1 MPDPMPDLTPDP
13 TPGTTPHPADPA
25 DGAGSAGAPVPTGR
39 QRLRSA
45 LHSRWSRGQA
55 VVGVLLAV
63 LGFAAVVQVRAN
75 DADEV
80 FVGAREGDLIA
91 LINTLALATDRAE
104 EEIADLRRTR
114 DSLQDDADSTAT
126 AVAVARERAD
136 TLGILAGTLPADGPG
151 IRVAVEAR
159 DGELGTEQLLNGLQ
173 ELRNAG
179 AEAIEINDEVRVVAQ
194 SGLTEGADGR
204 LAVDGVFLEPP
215 YVIDVIGDPH
225 TLSTALEFD
234 GGFIEEVEEV
244 AGSVTVQQLDAIDVT
259 STRRPAPPRFANPVE
274 EE

>member
-1 MPDPMPDLTPDP
+1 MPDQTTDAPDP
-13 TPGTTPHPADPA
+13 RGPTP
-25 DGAGSAGAPVPTGR
+25 SAGR
-39 QRLRSA
+39 QRLLEA
-45 LHSRWSRGQA
+45 LHTRWSRGQA

-75 DADEV
+75 DAEQV

-104 EEIADLRRTR
+104 EEIGDLRRTR
-114 DSLQDDADSTAT
+114 DSLLDDAESTAT
-126 AVAVARERAD
+126 AVSVARERAD
-136 TLGILAGTLPADGPG
+136 TLGILAGTLPAQGPG
-151 IRVAVEAR
+151 IRVTVQAQE
-159 DGELGTEQLLNGLQ
+159 GELGTEQLLNGLQ

-179 AEAIEINDEVRVVAQ
+179 AEAVEINDEVRVVAQ
-194 SGLTEGADGR
+194 SGLTEGSGGG

-244 AGSVTVQQLDAIDVT
+244 AGSVTVEQLDTVDVT
-259 STRRPAPPRFANPVE
+259 STRTPDSPRFANPVE

>member
-1 MPDPMPDLTPDP
+1 MPD
-13 TPGTTPHPADPA
+13 
-25 DGAGSAGAPVPTGR
+25 PTGR

-45 LHSRWSRGQA
+45 LHTRWSRGQA

-75 DADEV
+75 DAEQV

-114 DSLQDDADSTAT
+114 DSLLDDAESTAT
-126 AVAVARERAD
+126 AVSVARERAD
-136 TLGILAGTLPADGPG
+136 TLGILAGTIPAEGPG
-151 IRVAVEAR
+151 IRVTVQAQP
-159 DGELGTEQLLNGLQ
+159 GELGTEQLLNGLQ

-179 AEAIEINDEVRVVAQ
+179 AEAVEMNDEVRVVAQ

-215 YVIDVIGDPH
+215 YVVDVIGDPH

-244 AGSVTVQQLDAIDVT
+244 AGSVTVQQLDSVDVT
-259 STRRPAPPRFANPVE
+259 STRTPESPRFANPVE

>member
-1 MPDPMPDLTPDP
+1 MPDP
-13 TPGTTPHPADPA
+13 TPDTTPHPSDPT
-25 DGAGSAGAPVPTGR
+25 GPPEPSVPTGR

-75 DADEV
+75 DAEQV

-114 DSLQDDADSTAT
+114 DSLQDDAESTAT
-126 AVAVARERAD
+126 AVGVARERAN
-136 TLGILAGTLPADGPG
+136 TLGILAGTLPAEGPG
-151 IRVAVEAR
+151 IRVSVEAR
-159 DGELGTEQLLNGLQ
+159 EGEVGTEQLLNGLQ

-179 AEAIEINDEVRVVAQ
+179 AEAIEMNDEVRVVAQ
-194 SGLTEGADGR
+194 SGLTEGTGGR

-244 AGSVTVQQLDAIDVT
+244 AGSVTVQQLDVIDVT
-259 STRRPAPPRFANPVE
+259 ATRRPAPPRFANPVE

>member
-1 MPDPMPDLTPDP
+1 MPDRTSDP
-13 TPGTTPHPADPA
+13 STRTESTE
-25 DGAGSAGAPVPTGR
+25 PTGR
-39 QRLRSA
+39 QRLRA
-45 LHSRWSRGQA
+45 AMHARWSRGQA

-104 EEIADLRRTR
+104 AEIADLRRTR
-114 DSLQDDADSTAT
+114 DSLQDDAESTAT
-126 AVAVARERAD
+126 AIAVARERAD
-136 TLGILAGTLPADGPG
+136 TLGILAGTLPAEGPG
-151 IRVAVEAR
+151 IRITVEAQA
-159 DGELGTEQLLNGLQ
+159 GELGSEQLLNGLQ

-194 SGLTEGADGR
+194 SGLTEGPDGR
-204 LAVDGVFLEPP
+204 LAVDGVLLDPP

-225 TLSTALEFD
+225 TLATALEFD
-234 GGFIEEVEEV
+234 GGFIEEVEAV
-244 AGSVTVQQLDAIDVT
+244 AGSVSVEQLDTVDVT
-259 STRRPAPPRFANPVE
+259 STRRPVPPRFANPVE

>member
-1 MPDPMPDLTPDP
+1 MPDPTTDAPDP
-13 TPGTTPHPADPA
+13 SGPTPPE
-25 DGAGSAGAPVPTGR
+25 GR
-39 QRLRSA
+39 QRLLAA
-45 LHSRWSRGQA
+45 LHTRWSRGQA

-75 DADEV
+75 DAEQV

-114 DSLQDDADSTAT
+114 DSLLDDAESTAT
-126 AVAVARERAD
+126 AVSVARQRAD
-136 TLGILAGTLPADGPG
+136 TLGILAGTLPAEGPG
-151 IRVAVEAR
+151 IRVTVQSQP
-159 DGELGTEQLLNGLQ
+159 GELGTEQLLNGLQ

-179 AEAIEINDEVRVVAQ
+179 AEAVEINDQVRVVAQ
-194 SGLTEGADGR
+194 SGLTEGPDGR

-215 YVIDVIGDPH
+215 YVVDVIGDPH

-244 AGSVTVQQLDAIDVT
+244 AGTVTVQQLDTVDVT
-259 STRRPAPPRFANPVE
+259 STRTPDSPRFANPVE

>member
-1 MPDPMPDLTPDP
+1 
-13 TPGTTPHPADPA
+13 
-25 DGAGSAGAPVPTGR
+25 
-39 QRLRSA
+39 
-45 LHSRWSRGQA
+45 

-75 DADEV
+75 DAEQV

-104 EEIADLRRTR
+104 EEIADLRQTR
-114 DSLQDDADSTAT
+114 DSLLDDAESTAT
-126 AVAVARERAD
+126 AVSVARERAD
-136 TLGILAGTLPADGPG
+136 TLGILAGTLPAQGPG
-151 IRVAVEAR
+151 IRVTVQAQE
-159 DGELGTEQLLNGLQ
+159 GELGTEQLLNGLQ

-179 AEAIEINDEVRVVAQ
+179 AEAVEINDEVRVVAQ
-194 SGLTEGADGR
+194 SGLTEGTDGR
-204 LAVDGVFLEPP
+204 LAVDGTVLEPP

-234 GGFIEEVEEV
+234 GGFIEKVEEV
-244 AGSVTVQQLDAIDVT
+244 AGSVTVQQLDTVDVA
-259 STRRPAPPRFANPVE
+259 STRTPDSPRFANPVE